1 MSRTVLTFKL
11 EHTKDAA
18 VASICRKLDIRKIEV
33 PVEDYGQ
40 KLGCLAGISG
50 FPKEKIPYGKAP
62 FPKEMLVFSGMDS
75 EHLDDF
81 LSEYKKTAMRTPK
94 MYSTSFTSFLLSD
107 WSDNTIII
115 LYMDL
120 NVNKIENNSKTKI
133 KWLLRHL

>member
-75 EHLDDF
+75 EHLDAF
-81 LSEYKKTAMRTPK
+81 LSEYKKTALPAIGLK
-94 MYSTSFTSFLLSD
+94 AVVTSHNIFWTAEALFAEL
-107 WSDNTIII
+107 
-115 LYMDL
+115 M
-120 NVNKIENNSKTKI
+120 KE
-133 KWLLRHL
+133 HLFYHK

>member
-50 FPKEKIPYGKAP
+50 FPKEKSIC
-62 FPKEMLVFSGMDS
+62 FI
-75 EHLDDF
+75 
-81 LSEYKKTAMRTPK
+81 
-94 MYSTSFTSFLLSD
+94 TSNRVGGSFLP
-107 WSDNTIII
+107 T
-115 LYMDL
+115 
-120 NVNKIENNSKTKI
+120 TRRAG
-133 KWLLRHL
+133 LRQLC

>member
-81 LSEYKKTAMRTPK
+81 LSEYKKTALPAIGLK
-94 MYSTSFTSFLLSD
+94 AVVTSHNIFWTAEALFAEL
-107 WSDNTIII
+107 
-115 LYMDL
+115 M
-120 NVNKIENNSKTKI
+120 KE
-133 KWLLRHL
+133 HLFYHK